1 MPMWTIGLGAA
12 ANAGGSIFS
21 GLKRSLP
28 TPA

>member
-21 GLKRSLP
+21 GLKRSP